1 MSVSA
6 RKVDPATI
14 EVVRNALVALA
25 QEMMINVKRAAYSP
39 SIHEIQDVAVGLLDA
54 DGQLIACAP
63 GLPMFLADLG
73 ECVRDG
79 LELLGRDRMREGDV
93 YLSNDPYTIGTHIN
107 NVATY
112 LPIFRG
118 GQIIAFA
125 AVRGHMVDMG
135 GAVPGSRSSR
145 LTEIYQEGLRLR
157 QVRYHDQGRPV
168 DEIHRLIA
176 DNTRMPE
183 AVLGDLR
190 AQVAACRT
198 GERRLLALL
207 EKYGDATMFESVDR
221 ILRHGEE
228 LARAAV
234 RSIPDGSYSADA
246 FLDDDGIEPGVPIQ
260 LTIAVEVSG
269 DEMTID
275 FSGYPDQVRGSINT
289 GPSGAIAIARTA
301 FKCLTTPTEPV
312 NEGQF
317 RPLTVKAREGTVVSA
332 QRPAA
337 CGWWAR
343 TTSTSIDM
351 VFRSLAAALPDRVPA
366 GHFGDVPMCLI
377 NGVDRAGRRFVIFD
391 PIPGGHGG
399 RPYEDGPS
407 ATVCFHEGDTP
418 DIPVEVQELM
428 FPILVQESTLDEDS
442 GGAGRYR
449 GGLGYRRVFRMLG
462 DANQVQ
468 LNIDRN
474 GCLPWGLGG
483 GLPGAPNRA
492 YLREGAE
499 AAWQLALKR
508 DGVSATPETEI
519 MVCGGGGGGWG
530 DPLEREP
537 EAVLAD
543 VVDERISP
551 ACAERDYGVVIAG
564 SAIDL
569 AGTEELRAR
578 RREAAENAKPAPQES
593 Q

>member
-1 MSVSA
+1 VSASA

-14 EVVRNALVALA
+14 EVLRNAFVALA

-79 LELLGRDRMREGDV
+79 LELIGRERMREGDV

-112 LPIFRG
+112 LPIFSG

-157 QVRYHDQGRPV
+157 QVRYYDQGRPV
-168 DEIHRLIA
+168 DDIHRLIA
-176 DNTRMPE
+176 DNSRMPD

-198 GERRLLALL
+198 GERRLLALV
-207 EKYGDATMFESVDR
+207 EKYGEATVFESVDR

-228 LARAAV
+228 IARAAV
-234 RSIPDGSYSADA
+234 QAIPDGSYSADA
-246 FLDDDGIEPGVPIQ
+246 FLDDDGIEPGVPIP
-260 LTIAVEVSG
+260 LRIAVEVSG

-275 FSGYPDQVRGSINT
+275 YSGYPDQVRGSINT
-289 GPSGAIAIARTA
+289 GPSGATAIARTA
-301 FKCLTTPTEPV
+301 FKMLTTPTEPV

-317 RPLTVKAREGTVVSA
+317 RPLTVKVPDGTVVSA
-332 QRPAA
+332 RRPAA

-351 VFRSLAAALPDRVPA
+351 VFRSLAKALPDNVPA

-377 NGVDRAGRRFVIFD
+377 NGIDRAGRRFVIFD
-391 PIPGGHGG
+391 PIPGGHGA
-399 RPYEDGPS
+399 RPFEDGPS

-428 FPILVQESTLDEDS
+428 FPILVEESTLDEDS

-449 GGLGYRRVFRMLG
+449 GGLGYRRVFRMMG
-462 DANQVQ
+462 EASQVQ

-492 YLREGAE
+492 FLRDAPDAE
-499 AAWQLALKR
+499 WQLALKR
-508 DGVSATPETEI
+508 DGVSAGPGVEI

-537 EAVLAD
+537 DAVLAD
-543 VVDERISP
+543 VAEERIS
-551 ACAERDYGVVIAG
+551 ATSAERDYGVVVAG

-569 AGTEELRAR
+569 AATDELRAR
-578 RREAAENAKPAPQES
+578 RREAAGNAKPSPQES

>member
-6 RKVDPATI
+6 RKADPATI
-14 EVVRNALVALA
+14 EVLRNALVALA

-79 LELLGRDRMREGDV
+79 LQLIGRDRMREGDV

-112 LPIFRG
+112 LPIFRD

-157 QVRYHDQGRPV
+157 QVRFYDQGEPI

-176 DNTRMPE
+176 DNSRMPD

-198 GERRLLALL
+198 GERRLLALID
-207 EKYGDATMFESVDR
+207 KYGEATVSECVHR

-234 RSIPDGSYSADA
+234 NAIPDGSYSAEA
-246 FLDDDGIEPGVPIQ
+246 FLDDDGIARDVPIP
-260 LTIAVEVSG
+260 LKVAVEVSG
-269 DEMTID
+269 EEMTID
-275 FSGYPDQVRGSINT
+275 FSGYPAQVRGSINT
-289 GPSGAIAIARTA
+289 GPSGGIAPARTPCT
-301 FKCLTTPTEPV
+301 CLTTPTEPV

-317 RPLTVKAREGTVVSA
+317 RPLTVKVPDGTVISA
-332 QRPAA
+332 RRPAA

-351 VFRSLAAALPDRVPA
+351 IFRAVAAAIPDQVPA

-377 NGVDRAGRRFVIFD
+377 NGIDRAGRRFVIFD

-399 RPYEDGPS
+399 RSYEDGPS

-428 FPILVQESTLDEDS
+428 FPIVVKESALDNDS
-442 GGAGRYR
+442 SGAGRFR
-449 GGLGYRRVFRMLG
+449 GGLGYKRVVEMLG
-462 DANQVQ
+462 EGSQVQ
-468 LNIDRN
+468 LNIDRY
-474 GCLPWGLGG
+474 GCLPWGLDG

-492 YLREGAE
+492 FLKAAPDAE
-499 AAWQLALKR
+499 WELVLKR
-508 DGVSATPETEI
+508 DGIVAGPGVEI

-530 DPLEREP
+530 DPLDRDP
-537 EAVLAD
+537 AAVLAD
-543 VVDERISP
+543 IVEERVSP
-551 ACAERDYGVVIAG
+551 EVAELDYGVVVTEAG
-564 SAIDL
+564 LDVA
-569 AGTEELRAR
+569 ATAALRVSR
-578 RREAAENAKPAPQES
+578 RASRVTPIR
-593 Q
+593 

>member
-14 EVVRNALVALA
+14 EVLRHALVALA

-79 LELLGRDRMREGDV
+79 LELIGRDRMREGDV

-157 QVRYHDQGRPV
+157 QVRYYDKGQPV
-168 DEIHRLIA
+168 EEIHRLIA
-176 DNTRMPE
+176 DNTRMPD

-198 GERRLLALL
+198 GERRLLELI
-207 EKYGDATMFESVDR
+207 EKYGDATVSESVER

-228 LARAAV
+228 LARAGVQA
-234 RSIPDGSYSADA
+234 IPDGTYSADA
-246 FLDDDGIEPGVPIQ
+246 FLDDDGIEPGVTIP
-260 LTIAVEVSG
+260 LKIAVEVSG

-332 QRPAA
+332 HRPAA

-428 FPILVQESTLDEDS
+428 FPILIQESTLDEGS

-462 DANQVQ
+462 DASQVQ

-492 YLREGAE
+492 YLRLGPGAD
-499 AAWQLALKR
+499 WQLALKR
-508 DGVSATPETEI
+508 DGVSAGPDTEI

-530 DPLEREP
+530 DPLDRDV
-537 EAVLAD
+537 EAVLVD
-543 VVDERISP
+543 VVEERVSR
-551 ACAERDYGVVIAG
+551 ASAERDYGVVITDRG
-564 SAIDL
+564 IDF
-569 AGTEELRAR
+569 AATQALRADR
-578 RREAAENAKPAPQES
+578 GAGVANAKPAREEGS
-593 Q
+593 